1 MNIPET
7 YTGCSAKACA
17 RRVILL
23 LSIVAGLTTLLEPA
37 LARDGRVAAAAG
49 GAALGARWGYNRA
62 NYDNNFGYWYAP
74 TPTQAAVAGAGT
86 VSSLP
91 SGYLDRLP
99 DGAVPIV
106 IFGKRYYFANG
117 TDYSP
122 VFYGGRTVYVVANP

>member
-1 MNIPET
+1 M
-7 YTGCSAKACA
+7 
-17 RRVILL
+17 
-23 LSIVAGLTTLLEPA
+23 
-37 LARDGRVAAAAG
+37 ARDGRIAAAAG
-49 GAALGARWGYNRA
+49 GAAVGARWGYNRA
-62 NYDNNFGYWYAP
+62 VNDNNFGWWYAP
-74 TPTQAAVAGAGT
+74 TPTQTAVAGAGT